1 MKSPSLEAFKNHGDV
16 ALRVM
21 VSGHGGHGLDL
32 IVLEVFSS
40 CNYSLILYLR
50 LLLGWCSAPA
60 MCCISPCLV
69 ASTEISL
76 HLYFGY

>member
-40 CNYSLILYLR
+40 CNYSLILYLH